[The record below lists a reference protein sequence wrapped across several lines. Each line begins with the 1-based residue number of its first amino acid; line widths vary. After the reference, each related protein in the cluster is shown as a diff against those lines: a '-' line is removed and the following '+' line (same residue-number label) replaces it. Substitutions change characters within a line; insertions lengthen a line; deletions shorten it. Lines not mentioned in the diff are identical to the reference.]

1 MEARTDRSHPGDL
14 RVLGTTLGISRAA
27 AVFFYRCPSRPDVAS
42 FECPA
47 EQPSSSP
54 VVVPLT
60 LDQPMQTK
68 ATGYLDAN
76 PMYRNG
82 LISYHIVKRIRS
94 TQSGSTFKAT
104 VGKGS
109 GVETRCLK
117 VTRTDL
123 KILDTLFKRGQEVIR
138 SICQAIKY
146 INDAGYAHRDLDVKN
161 VLTGPS
167 EQVWMGDFSMASKLV
182 GNQKFTDYP
191 GLQAIKAPETYYRSG
206 YAGVNIAGNQQG
218 KGGKVDYAS

>member
-1 MEARTDRSHPGDL
+1 
-14 RVLGTTLGISRAA
+14 
-27 AVFFYRCPSRPDVAS
+27 
-42 FECPA
+42 
-47 EQPSSSP
+47 
-54 VVVPLT
+54 
-60 LDQPMQTK
+60 
-68 ATGYLDAN
+68 
-76 PMYRNG
+76 MYRNG

-104 VGKGS
+104 VGKGP

-123 KILDTLFKRGQEVIR
+123 KILDT
-138 SICQAIKY
+138 AIKY